1 MPRILDDW
9 ISNYLQLTN
18 NSEPPLLFRK
28 WVSVSVIASC
38 LQRKCFL
45 PWGSLTFY
53 PNMYVVLVAPSGAA
67 RKGTAMGPGMDFITE
82 PGLNIRL
89 AAEAITREAL
99 IRELKNSSDN
109 TISQDTGQMMFH
121 ASLTVF
127 SQELTVFLGYN
138 NMQLMSD
145 LTDWYDCRKKW
156 TYRTKHEG
164 VDEIEGPWVN
174 LIGATTPKLIQ
185 SSMPVDA
192 IGLGLTSRMIFVYEE
207 KKGKIVP
214 DPFVTPKEIEL
225 RIKLVSDLTRITQ
238 LHGPFKV
245 TGEFVS
251 YWTEWYLSQEDKPPF
266 QDDRFSGYFERRP
279 THVMKLSMIL
289 NAARTDSMT
298 INEQDLHSAIAL
310 LEATEERMPLTF
322 SGFGKSS
329 QSEIL
334 SRCMAEIGRTGETS
348 FEALMYRFRNDATKW
363 DLERV
368 LESLIAMKFCIHV
381 TNTGQII
388 LNENFAKDAAH
399 ML

>member
-1 MPRILDDW
+1 MPRILDNW
-9 ISNYLQLTN
+9 IKNYLQLTN

-45 PWGSLTFY
+45 PWGSLTFF
-53 PNMYVVLVAPSGAA
+53 PNLYVVLVAPSGAA
-67 RKGTAMGPGMDFITE
+67 RKGTAMGPGMDFLTE

-99 IRELKNSSDN
+99 IRELKNASDN
-109 TISQDTGQMMFH
+109 AIDQDTGQMMFH
-121 ASLTVF
+121 SSLSIF

-156 TYRTKHEG
+156 TYRTKWSG
-164 VDEIEGPWVN
+164 SDEIEGVWVN

-207 KKGKIVP
+207 KKDKIIP
-214 DPFVTPKEIEL
+214 DPFISRAEL
-225 RIKLVSDLTRITQ
+225 ELKTKLITDLTRISQ
-238 LHGPFKV
+238 LQGPFKA
-245 TGEFVS
+245 TSGFVS
-251 YWTEWYLSQEDKPPF
+251 LWTEWYLAQEGRPPF

-289 NAARTDSMT
+289 NAARTNSMT
-298 INEQDLHSAIAL
+298 ISEGDLQSAISL
-310 LEATEERMPLTF
+310 LEATEKKMPLTF
-322 SGFGKSS
+322 SGFGKSA
-329 QSEIL
+329 QSEVL
-334 SRCMAEIGRTGETS
+334 SLCMAEIGNTKETS
-348 FEALMYRFRNDATKW
+348 FETLMYRFRNDTTKW
-363 DLERV
+363 ELEKV
-368 LESLIAMKFCIHV
+368 LDTLISMKFCTYV
-381 TNTGQII
+381 TNTGKII
-388 LNENFAKDAAH
+388 YNDKFSKDSSH
-399 ML
+399 LL